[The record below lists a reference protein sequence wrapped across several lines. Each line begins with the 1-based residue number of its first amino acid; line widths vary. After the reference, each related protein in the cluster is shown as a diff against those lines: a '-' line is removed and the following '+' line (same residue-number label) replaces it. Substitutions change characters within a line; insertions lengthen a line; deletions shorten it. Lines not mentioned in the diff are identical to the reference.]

1 MRVAILDDYQNVALT
16 SADWGRLPA
25 DAEIAVFDQHIA
37 DTDALV
43 AALEPYD
50 VVVMMRE
57 RTPMTADRLA
67 RLPKLRLLVTT
78 NMRNASIDFAA
89 AAEAGIT
96 VCGTAGVDTATVEHT
111 WALILSMA
119 RHVPAEDAGMRAGGW
134 QHTVGF
140 GLEGRILGILGV
152 GRLGR
157 LVAGIG
163 VAFGMEVLA
172 WSLNLDPARAEEAG
186 ATAVTKEEL
195 FRRSDIVSVHY
206 KLGERSI
213 GLVGATELGWMRPT
227 SYLVNTSRAPIVDT
241 GALLAALHEGRIAGA
256 ALDVYD
262 VEPLPA
268 DHPIRS
274 APRTVLTPHLGYVTD
289 TEYNLWYEHVVEDIV
304 AFAAGSPVRV
314 LTA

>member
-16 SADWGRLPA
+16 SADWGKLPD
-25 DAEIAVFDQHIA
+25 DAEITVFDEHIA

-50 VVVMMRE
+50 VVVLMRE
-57 RTPMTADRLA
+57 RTPFPADRIA

-78 NMRNASIDFAA
+78 NMHNASIDLDAA
-89 AAEAGIT
+89 AKAGVT
-96 VCGTAGVDTATVEHT
+96 VCGTAGIDTATVEHT

-140 GLEGRILGILGV
+140 GLEGRTLGILGV

-157 LVAGIG
+157 LVARIG

-172 WSLNLDPARAEEAG
+172 WSLHLDPARAEEVG
-186 ATAVTKEEL
+186 ATAVSKEEL
-195 FRRSDIVSVHY
+195 FRRSDIVTVHY

-213 GLVGATELGWMRPT
+213 GLVGATELGWMKR
-227 SYLVNTSRAPIVDT
+227 SAYLVNTSRAPIVDT
-241 GALLAALHEGRIAGA
+241 DALLAALHEGRIAGA

-262 VEPLPA
+262 VEPLPT

-289 TEYNLWYEHVVEDIV
+289 SEYRLWYGHVVEDIA